1 MKDLLILRVVTK
13 FLIPFI
19 ILFGLYVQFHGDYG
33 PGGGFQAGVI
43 IAAGCILYGLVFGL
57 ETLRRAIPPSIVQS
71 LVAIG
76 LTIYAGT
83 GFVTVLMGG
92 RFLDY
97 ARLAHD
103 PAHGHHYG
111 ILIVELGVGITVSAV
126 MLTIYYGFA
135 GRGAG
140 KAGG

>member
-1 MKDLLILRVVTK
+1 MREHLILRLVSK

-57 ETLRRAIPPSIVQS
+57 EPLRQAIPQPVVTA
-71 LVAIG
+71 LVALG

-83 GFVTVLMGG
+83 GFLTMLLGG
-92 RFLDY
+92 KFLDY
-97 ARLAHD
+97 QWLAHD

-111 ILIVELGVGITVSAV
+111 ILIVELGVGTTVAAT
-126 MLTIYYGFA
+126 MLTIYYAFA
-135 GRGAG
+135 GRGEPADS
-140 KAGG
+140 

>member
-1 MKDLLILRVVTK
+1 MREHLILRVITK

-19 ILFGLYVQFHGDYG
+19 LLFGLYVQFHGDYG

-57 ETLRRAIPPSIVQS
+57 ETLRLAIPPGIVQG
-71 LVAIG
+71 LMAIG

-92 RFLDY
+92 HFLDY
-97 ARLAHD
+97 ARLAHN
-103 PAHGHHYG
+103 AQHGHHYG
-111 ILIVELGVGITVSAV
+111 ILVVELGVGITVSAV
-126 MLTIYYGFA
+126 MLTIFYGFA
-135 GRGAG
+135 GRGED

>member
-1 MKDLLILRVVTK
+1 MREHLILRVTTK

-19 ILFGLYVQFHGDYG
+19 LLFGLYVQFHGDYG

-57 ETLRRAIPPSIVQS
+57 ETLRLAIPPGIVQG
-71 LVAIG
+71 LMAIG

-92 RFLDY
+92 HFLDY
-97 ARLAHD
+97 ARLAHN
-103 PAHGHHYG
+103 AQHGHHYG
-111 ILIVELGVGITVSAV
+111 ILV
-126 MLTIYYGFA
+126 
-135 GRGAG
+135 
-140 KAGG
+140 

>member
-1 MKDLLILRVVTK
+1 MREHLILRLVSK

-43 IAAGCILYGLVFGL
+43 IAAGCILYGLVYGL
-57 ETLRRAIPPSIVQS
+57 EPLRRAIPQS
-71 LVAIG
+71 VVTTLVALG

-83 GFVTVLMGG
+83 GFLTIMLGG
-92 RFLDY
+92 KYLDY
-97 ARLAHD
+97 QWLSYD

-111 ILIVELGVGITVSAV
+111 ILIVELGVGITVAAT
-126 MLTIYYGFA
+126 MLTIYYCFA
-135 GRGAG
+135 GRGEPSDS
-140 KAGG
+140 

>member
-1 MKDLLILRVVTK
+1 MREHLILRVTTK

-19 ILFGLYVQFHGDYG
+19 LLFGLYVQFHGDYG

-57 ETLRRAIPPSIVQS
+57 ETLRLAIPPGIVQG
-71 LVAIG
+71 LMAIG

-92 RFLDY
+92 HFLDY
-97 ARLAHD
+97 ARLAHN
-103 PAHGHHYG
+103 AQHGHHYG
-111 ILIVELGVGITVSAV
+111 ILVVELGVGITVSAV
-126 MLTIYYGFA
+126 MLTIFYGFA
-135 GRGAG
+135 GRGEEN
-140 KAGG
+140 AGG